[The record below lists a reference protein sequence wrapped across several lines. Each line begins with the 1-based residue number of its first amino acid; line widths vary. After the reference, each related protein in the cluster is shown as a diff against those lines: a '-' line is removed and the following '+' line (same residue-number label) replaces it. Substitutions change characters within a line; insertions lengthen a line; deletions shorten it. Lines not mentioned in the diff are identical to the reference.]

1 MKSGSLDFEINFDAE
16 GNLEF
21 KILNAIKSQ
30 IGQLSKFQITRVV
43 NVRGSSGS
51 GKQECLFSKSFAISS
66 NVVTF
71 IISKEVRRKL
81 DESFEYFGSNI
92 SIKPHVEFEIIKSK
106 KKIKKYFF
114 DCVSTQLKKRSKVEG
129 IEKEAVDLKDKYNF
143 MKNFLV
149 IPFSSKVSVI
159 FLFSFIASINI
170 LNLYIGIHDQFCL
183 PGERFYTP
191 HRGEPFFINNPLIV
205 HLVIGVIIYLYSVF
219 QWNKLNKS
227 LGLRDYAIFVAL
239 RTSEISRTS
248 KKSIRDIIKGKSNT
262 DLINPT
268 LRIVAYNTEKGKEYT
283 ENADGR
289 SLWAE
294 SFSRATH
301 GIVLYSKTVDF
312 IRRGDSIENYFNDE
326 ISFSPIFDC
335 LYPKLMIGPKHG
347 LDVEWRVQL
356 LEENLVD
363 QNVLGK
369 GKINNQN
376 FFSQGMSK

>member
-1 MKSGSLDFEINFDAE
+1 MESGSLDFEINFDAE

-30 IGQLSKFQITRVV
+30 IGQLSKLQITRVV
-43 NVRGSSGS
+43 SVRGASGS
-51 GKQECLFSKSFAISS
+51 DKQECLFSKSFAISS
-66 NVVTF
+66 SVETF
-71 IISKEVRRKL
+71 IISKEVRGRL

-114 DCVSTQLKKRSKVEG
+114 DYVSTQLKKRSKVEG
-129 IEKEAVDLKDKYNF
+129 IEKEAVDLKDNYNLI
-143 MKNFLV
+143 KNFLV
-149 IPFSSKVSVI
+149 IPFSNKVSVI
-159 FLFSFIASINI
+159 SLFLFIASINI
-170 LNLYIGIHDQFCL
+170 LNLYIGIHDQSCL
-183 PGERFYTP
+183 PGERIYTP
-191 HRGEPFFINNPLIV
+191 HGGTSFFINNPLIV
-205 HLVIGVIIYLYSVF
+205 HLIIGVIIYLYSVF
-219 QWNKLNKS
+219 QWEKLSKD
-227 LGLRDYAIFVAL
+227 LGLRDYATFVAQ

-248 KKSIRDIIKGKSNT
+248 KKPIRDIIKGKSNT

-283 ENADGR
+283 ENTGGR

-301 GIVLYSKTVDF
+301 GIVLYSKTVDL
-312 IRRGDSIENYFNDE
+312 IRKGDSIVDYFNDE

-335 LYPKLMIGPKHG
+335 LYPKLMIGTKHG
-347 LDVEWRVQL
+347 LDVEWSVQL

-369 GKINNQN
+369 GKINNQD